1 MENEYHHV
9 LPALPYSLILPSE
22 LVPTALYKLLSA
34 VSTSRTWKELNDV
47 LFVSRTNIEYWA
59 LIFTLLLLA

>member
-1 MENEYHHV
+1 MENEYRHV

-47 LFVSRTNIEYWA
+47 YQEQI
-59 LIFTLLLLA
+59 